1 MIASAPPPPLA
12 PRIDFARV
20 LAGSFRLDGQV
31 AFVPGGYGGIGEAVC
46 WSLALAGAR
55 PVVVGRSAAKAD
67 ALAAAIRAAGHSADS
82 LAADATQIDA
92 MRAAIDEAARRH
104 SRLDVLVN
112 CVGIQREQRL
122 EDVSED
128 AFDEVYRLNL
138 KSAMF
143 TAQSCARHQKAA
155 GRGGAQVHLLSVR
168 AQLGLRDRGYS
179 AYSATK
185 GALVML
191 IRQHAAELAPHGI
204 RVNGVAPT
212 VIATEMARH
221 WIENESTR
229 RQIVDRVP
237 LGRIGSPSDVA
248 APVMFL
254 CSPGAA
260 FITGQIL
267 YVDGG
272 ITATQ

>member
-1 MIASAPPPPLA
+1 MTEPTSPQPMT
-12 PRIDFARV
+12 PRVDFARA
-20 LAGSFRLDGQV
+20 LSSSFRLDDQV

-46 WSLALAGAR
+46 WALALSGAR
-55 PVVVGRSAAKAD
+55 PVIVGRDRVKAE
-67 ALAAAIRAAGHSADS
+67 ALAASIRNAGLSADS
-82 LAADATQIDA
+82 LAADASDIDS
-92 MRAAIDEAARRH
+92 MRAAIDESARRH

-112 CVGIQREQRL
+112 CIGIQREQRL
-122 EDVSED
+122 GEVSED

-143 TAQSCARHQKAA
+143 TAQACAKQQIAG

-168 AQLGLRDRGYS
+168 AQLGLRGRGYS
-179 AYSATK
+179 AYCATK

-191 IRQHAAELAPHGI
+191 IRQHASELAPQGI

-212 VIATEMARH
+212 VVATEMARH
-221 WIENESTR
+221 WIENETTR
-229 RQIVDRVP
+229 RQIVDRIP
-237 LGRIGSPSDVA
+237 LGRIGEPSDVA
-248 APVMFL
+248 APVLFL
-254 CSPGAA
+254 CSPGAS

-272 ITATQ
+272 ITASQ

>member
-1 MIASAPPPPLA
+1 MAEPTSVQPMT
-12 PRIDFARV
+12 PRVDFARV
-20 LAGSFRLDGQV
+20 LASSFRLDDHV

-46 WSLALAGAR
+46 WALALAGAR
-55 PVVVGRSAAKAD
+55 PVIVGRHREKAD
-67 ALAAAIRAAGHSADS
+67 ALAASIRAEGLSADS
-82 LAADATQIDA
+82 LAADASEIDS
-92 MRAAIDEAARRH
+92 MRAAIDESVKRH
-104 SRLDVLVN
+104 SRLDLLVN
-112 CVGIQREQRL
+112 CIGIQREQRL
-122 EDVSED
+122 GEVSEE

-143 TAQSCARHQKAA
+143 TAQACARHQIAG

-168 AQLGLRDRGYS
+168 AHFGLRGRGYS
-179 AYSATK
+179 AYCATK

-212 VIATEMARH
+212 VIVTEMARH
-221 WIENESTR
+221 WVENETTR
-229 RQIVDRVP
+229 RQIVDRIP
-237 LGRIGSPSDVA
+237 LGRIGEPSDVA
-248 APVMFL
+248 TPVLFL
-254 CSPGAA
+254 CSPGAS
-260 FITGQIL
+260 FISGQVL

>member
-1 MIASAPPPPLA
+1 MTESSSSRPMT
-12 PRIDFARV
+12 PRVDFARV

-46 WSLALAGAR
+46 WSLALAGAL
-55 PVVVGRSAAKAD
+55 PVVVGRNSVKAD
-67 ALAAAIRAAGHSADS
+67 ALATAIRAAGLSADS
-82 LAADATQIDA
+82 MAADAAHIETV
-92 MRAAIDEAARRH
+92 RAAVDETTIRH
-104 SRLDVLVN
+104 SRLDLLIN
-112 CVGIQREQRL
+112 CIGIQREQRL
-122 EDVSED
+122 DEVSED
-128 AFDEVYRLNL
+128 TFDEVYRHNL

-143 TAQSCARHQKAA
+143 MAQACARQQRAG
-155 GRGGAQVHLLSVR
+155 GRGGAQVHMLSVR
-168 AQLGLRDRGYS
+168 AQLGLRNRGYS
-179 AYSATK
+179 AYCATK

-212 VIATEMARH
+212 VIASEMARH
-221 WIENESTR
+221 WIENETTR
-229 RQIVDRVP
+229 RQIIERIP
-237 LGRIGSPSDVA
+237 LGRIGEPCDVA

-260 FITGQIL
+260 FITGQVL
-267 YVDGG
+267 FVDGG